1 VIVKVCTNSF
11 QSALN
16 TQQEDADRLELFNEL
31 TLGNITPNYGQLK
44 KVNSKKHFDLNMQSV
59 SSLFILQQLI
69 SQIHA

>member
-1 VIVKVCTNSF
+1 MIVQVCTNSF

-16 TQQEDADRLELFNEL
+16 TEEADADPIELCNKL
-31 TLGNITPNYGQLK
+31 TVGNITPNSGQLK

-69 SQIHA
+69 RQIHA

>member
-1 VIVKVCTNSF
+1 MIVQVCTNSF

-16 TQQEDADRLELFNEL
+16 TEEADADRIELCNEL
-31 TLGNITPNYGQLK
+31 ALENITPNFGQLK

-69 SQIHA
+69 RQIHA